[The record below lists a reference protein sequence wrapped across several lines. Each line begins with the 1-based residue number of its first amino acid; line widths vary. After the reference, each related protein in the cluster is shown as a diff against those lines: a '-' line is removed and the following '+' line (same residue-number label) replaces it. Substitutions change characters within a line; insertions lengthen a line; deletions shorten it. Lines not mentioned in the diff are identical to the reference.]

1 MYSSTTHKDFNLF
14 IKQLLDEDMIWV
26 LHVMNKEHEEQHAR
40 RDINDRDTDLVQLD
54 IQKLNTINNTD
65 EIRNKVIGIYKDINE
80 RDTYYLIDKLKNFQD
95 TLLIR
100 GRSLNEYKNN
110 KRLLY
115 FALNYISTNDRQYKA
130 FKDIHNEY
138 FRFLYTIFMLPSY
151 YKSNRSL
158 DNIESSFSTILSKK
172 PLHFKNFDSDDFY
185 LWAKSYMDQDRENA
199 RVHNS
204 KNYNPMNP
212 EEYRIVI
219 NAIFDDLLDKDTNIY
234 KAIKDK
240 ISNAWHQKAFREK
253 NKGRKHHYH
262 LTDKTL
268 QCLEILAK
276 KRKMTKEKMID
287 ELINERYTKEC
298 MSQDGSHLYTI

>member
-1 MYSSTTHKDFNLF
+1 MHSSPAHKNLKLF

-26 LHVMNKEHEEQHAR
+26 LHVMNKEHEDQHAR
-40 RDINDRDTDLVQLD
+40 TDIDDMDTDLIQLD
-54 IQKLNTINNTD
+54 IQKLNTINNTN
-65 EIRNKVIGIYKDINE
+65 EIRNKVIDVYIDINE
-80 RDTYYLIDKLKNFQD
+80 REIYNFIDKLKDFQD

-100 GRSLNEYKNN
+100 GRSLHEYKDN

-115 FALNYISTNDRQYKA
+115 FALNDISTNDHEYNT

-138 FRFLYTIFMLPSY
+138 FRFLYTIFMLSHY

-158 DNIESSFSTILSKK
+158 DKIESRFSKMLSKK
-172 PLHFKNFDSDDFY
+172 QLHFKNFDSDDFY

-240 ISNAWHQKAFREK
+240 VSNAWHQKAFRQK

-268 QCLEILAK
+268 RCLEILAE
-276 KRKMTKEKMID
+276 KRNITKEKMIE

-298 MSQDGSHLYTI
+298 MSQDGNHLYTI